1 MSDKVLTANHL
12 LSGEVVFLAE
22 GELWTPRISEALIAE
37 NDEEE
42 RWLEQAGARAVGA
55 QIIVEPYLIDVT
67 RHGGATRPVRFREKI
82 RTLGPTVRP
91 DLGKQAEL
99 EDIHASAA

>member
-22 GELWTPRISEALIAE
+22 GELWTPKIGEALVAE
-37 NDEEE
+37 SQDQES
-42 RWLEQAGARAVGA
+42 WLEKAGKRALDS
-55 QIIVEPYLIDVT
+55 QIVVEPYLIDVVNE
-67 RHGGATRPVRFREKI
+67 GGKIEPVRLREQI

-91 DLGKQAEL
+91 DLGKQAETPQ
-99 EDIHASAA
+99 ANAA